1 MSGVF
6 WISAILFVFLFVGSI
21 SSTFNQ
27 AKSEGKGTMDALAE
41 TVLIFLISA
50 IVVGGVFYWFFH
62 KVLSS

>member
-6 WISAILFVFLFVGSI
+6 WIFAILFVFLFVGSF
-21 SSTFNQ
+21 SSTFNR

-41 TVLIFLISA
+41 TILIFLISA